1 MLREFCGGRV
11 VEKVRYLVPYG
22 GFVWEVDEY
31 FGENEGLFT
40 AEIELD
46 GEEVSFSVPPWLGP
60 EVSADRR
67 YSNGALSRNRT
78 GAGTT
83 RRNRHSSQLCRK
95 IHKIPSNIHSKKQGS
110 GVFL

>member
-46 GEEVSFSVPPWLGP
+46 GEEVSFSVPRG
-60 EVSADRR
+60 SARR
-67 YSNGALSRNRT
+67 FPPTAVTATAR
-78 GAGTT
+78 
-83 RRNRHSSQLCRK
+83 
-95 IHKIPSNIHSKKQGS
+95 
-110 GVFL
+110 